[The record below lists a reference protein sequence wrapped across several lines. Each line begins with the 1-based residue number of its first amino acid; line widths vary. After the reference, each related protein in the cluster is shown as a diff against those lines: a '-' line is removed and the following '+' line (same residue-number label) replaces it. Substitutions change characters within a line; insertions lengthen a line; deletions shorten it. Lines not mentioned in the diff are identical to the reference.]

1 MKNYYQILGVNEKAT
16 QKEIKSAYKA
26 LMKKYHPD
34 VYRGNEKIAAEIN
47 NAYDVLSNP
56 KTREEYDLEIHNTQT
71 YNTQGSTYNQK
82 QTAHNSTNT
91 NKTNAYSQYRKESA
105 QDIYSRIL
113 KNKRYQN
120 EDYSNSYSYRTIKN
134 ANNYVENKLISLTYF
149 QLMLVVLVIIGICIV
164 GLAFSILDIN
174 NISKLKKS
182 RNNTVDTSITTQD
195 TVTRYYPPYNEL
207 DNNNTTTSNSA
218 SLSAIMEEYGFD
230 IYFDTLQEFM
240 MFIYSEENQDLY
252 LAFIGKQI
260 SQEEYL
266 QELLMRAENNYR

>member
-1 MKNYYQILGVNEKAT
+1 M
-16 QKEIKSAYKA
+16 
-26 LMKKYHPD
+26 
-34 VYRGNEKIAAEIN
+34 
-47 NAYDVLSNP
+47 
-56 KTREEYDLEIHNTQT
+56 
-71 YNTQGSTYNQK
+71 
-82 QTAHNSTNT
+82 
-91 NKTNAYSQYRKESA
+91 YSIFQ
-105 QDIYSRIL
+105 
-113 KNKRYQN
+113 
-120 EDYSNSYSYRTIKN
+120 
-134 ANNYVENKLISLTYF
+134 LISLTYF

-182 RNNTVDTSITTQD
+182 RNNTIDTSISTQD

-230 IYFDTLQEFM
+230 MYFDTLQEFM

-266 QELLMRAENNYR
+266 QELLIRAENNYR

>member
-1 MKNYYQILGVNEKAT
+1 MKNYYQILGVSEKAT

-34 VYRGNEKIAAEIN
+34 VYQGNEKIAAEIN
-47 NAYDVLSNP
+47 NAYDILSNP
-56 KTREEYDLEIHNTQT
+56 KTREEYDLEIHNTQ
-71 YNTQGSTYNQK
+71 NSTYNQK
-82 QTAHNSTNT
+82 QTTYNSTST
-91 NKTNAYSQYRKESA
+91 NKTNSYSQYRKESA

-164 GLAFSILDIN
+164 GLAFSILDFN
-174 NISKLKKS
+174 SISKLKKS
-182 RNNTVDTSITTQD
+182 HNNAVDTSYTTQD
-195 TVTRYYPPYNEL
+195 TVTRYYPPYNEQ

-240 MFIYSEENQDLY
+240 IFIYSEENQDLY

-266 QELLMRAENNYR
+266 QELLMRAEENYR